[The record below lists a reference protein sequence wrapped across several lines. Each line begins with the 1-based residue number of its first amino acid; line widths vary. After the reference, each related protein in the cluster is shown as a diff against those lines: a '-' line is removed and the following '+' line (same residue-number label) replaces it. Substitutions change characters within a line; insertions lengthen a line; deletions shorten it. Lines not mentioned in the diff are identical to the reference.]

1 MMRKLLTMCEQCKKT
16 LSISNIANI
25 NIDNFYDGEDLSMSI
40 TRQKFEELC
49 NECFTRSLEPIHKA
63 LKDAKLTPIDIHD
76 VVLIGGSTRI
86 PKIQNMLNEIFPNN
100 LKSNINPDEAVA
112 FGAAVQAA
120 ILSNNGDARTDQLVL
135 LDVTPL
141 SLGIE
146 TAGGIMSVMIKRNTP
161 IPCEVTEVFSTFC
174 DNQPGVTVRVYE
186 GERSMTK
193 DNNNLG
199 IFELVGIPPM
209 KKGQPRIKVKF
220 MVDVNGIM
228 SVEATEESTNKQNK
242 ILIENKKGRL
252 NDDDIDKMI
261 KESERYRE
269 KDLMSMQKIEARNK
283 LDSYISSVKNSLD
296 TTEIKVKLGEKQY
309 ANVNTTINDIENWFD
324 ESEGVSSIT
333 NDDYDNKYKELEN
346 YLIPIFKIIM
356 E

>member
-1 MMRKLLTMCEQCKKT
+1 MMRKLLTLCEQAKKT
-16 LSISNIANI
+16 LSISNVANI

-49 NECFTRSLEPIHKA
+49 GECFTRSLEPINKA
-63 LKDAKLTPIDIHD
+63 LKDAKLTPIDIND

-86 PKIQNMLNEIFPNN
+86 PKIQHMLNEIFPNK

-120 ILSNNGDARTDQLVL
+120 ILSNNGDARTDQLIL

-146 TAGGIMSVMIKRNTP
+146 TAGGVMSVMIKRNTP
-161 IPCEVTEVFSTFC
+161 IPSEVTEVFSTFC

-220 MVDVNGIM
+220 IVDVNGIM

-252 NDDDIDKMI
+252 NDSDIDKMI

-283 LDSYISSVKNSLD
+283 LDSYISSVKNSFD
-296 TTEIKVKLGEKQY
+296 STEIKVKLGEEKY
-309 ANVNTTINDIENWFD
+309 AIVNSTINDIENWFD
-324 ESEGVSSIT
+324 ESEGISSIT
-333 NDDYDNKYKELEN
+333 KDDYDNKYKELEN